1 MLMVRGDE
9 MSDGEEI
16 GWKAANYI
24 YSIADI
30 AFGLASGD
38 PMVIFAITGF
48 VLSLATEIFGLPV
61 DDPF

>member
-1 MLMVRGDE
+1 